1 MRQKLRVAAYA
12 VCVRDGQILLARSPA
27 PGGGHE
33 WVLPGG
39 GMEHGEDPYDT
50 VRREV
55 TEETGYRIEVIGL
68 LGVDSLRLTRPRRL
82 GRAVDH
88 HGVRLV
94 YEGRVTGGALRHEV
108 NGSTDLAAW
117 QDLDAVPGLIRVGL
131 VDVALRLWRERPVG
145 GRVQSGEAGESGE
158 SVEYAESGESGESGS

>member
-12 VCVRDGQILLARSPA
+12 ICVRDGQILLARSPA
-27 PGGGHE
+27 QDGTPE
-33 WVLPGG
+33 WVVPGG

-55 TEETGYRIEVIGL
+55 EEETGYRIEVTGL
-68 LGVDSLRLTRPRRL
+68 LGVDSSHRVFRKGFGAP
-82 GRAVDH
+82 VDH

-94 YEGRVTGGALRHEV
+94 YEGRIIGGALRNEV

-117 QDLDAVPGLIRVGL
+117 QDLEAVPGLVRVSL
-131 VDVALRLWRERPVG
+131 VDVALRMWRERPPT
-145 GRVQSGEAGESGE
+145 GRLADTPNR
-158 SVEYAESGESGESGS
+158 AR